1 MDPASIF
8 SSADPGSW
16 ALLTI
21 IFLNICLVK
30 LSLKRILENGDGTR
44 RSAGEVSSPCA
55 RRRIKRRLGRVWL
68 KLEARH
74 LSLGR
79 SARPVFLSTA
89 TACPAL
95 SAIHPAHPSST
106 WPAQKAGMNL
116 HKYTCVPQPS
126 VNSIY
131 VHGYST
137 NKELNFFLKN

>member
-1 MDPASIF
+1 MKKNSVNLKEMLMTWIRIYIF
-8 SSADPGSW
+8 KCGSRILISRIRIRIKIKW
-16 ALLTI
+16 IPSTVNNH
-21 IFLNICLVK
+21 FLKLFICLVK
-30 LSLKRILENGDGTR
+30 LSRKRILENGDGTR

-106 WPAQKAGMNL
+106 
-116 HKYTCVPQPS
+116 
-126 VNSIY
+126 
-131 VHGYST
+131 
-137 NKELNFFLKN
+137 